1 MGKGRNNM
9 HESKNI
15 GFIGGGMVAEA
26 IIRGLILH
34 GHDASKLYVSDP
46 SEDRRN
52 ILSILNKKL
61 NVHEN
66 NQKVSDQADVLI
78 ICVKPQIFTEAI
90 QSFTTE
96 VNDKMIVSVAAGIE
110 IDSMVSL
117 FGDASKICRVMP
129 NTPCLVGR
137 GVSAL
142 VQTNLSE
149 SEIVLA
155 TYIFNSVGK
164 TIWVQNEEWMH
175 AITAVSGSGPAY
187 FFHMMD
193 LLKSAAMKSGIPEEI
208 AETLSIQ
215 TAIGSSQLALNSADD
230 LLTLMKK
237 VMSPGGTTEAAF
249 KSLDANDLDRIWD
262 EAINAARE
270 RSIELGKSK

>member
-1 MGKGRNNM
+1 
-9 HESKNI
+9 
-15 GFIGGGMVAEA
+15 MVAEA

-34 GHDASKLYVSDP
+34 GHDALKIYVSDP
-46 SEDRRN
+46 SENRRN

-61 NVHEN
+61 SVHEN
-66 NQKVSDQADVLI
+66 NQEVSDCSDVLI
-78 ICVKPQIFTEAI
+78 ICVKPQIFKEAA
-90 QSFTTE
+90 QSISNKNNE
-96 VNDKMIVSVAAGIE
+96 KIIISVAAGIE
-110 IDSMVSL
+110 IESIMSL
-117 FGDASKICRVMP
+117 FGEKSKLCRVMP

-142 VQTNLSE
+142 IQSNLTE

-193 LLKSAAMKSGIPEEI
+193 LLKKAAMKSGIPEDI
-208 AETLSIQ
+208 AETLSVQ

-230 LLTLMKK
+230 LLTLKKK

-249 KSLDANDLDRIWD
+249 KSLDENDLDNVWN
-262 EAINAARE
+262 EAIEAARN
-270 RSIELGKSK
+270 RSIELGRNK

>member
-1 MGKGRNNM
+1 
-9 HESKNI
+9 
-15 GFIGGGMVAEA
+15 MVAEA

-34 GHDASKLYVSDP
+34 GHDASKIYVSDP
-46 SEDRRN
+46 NEDRRN
-52 ILSILNKKL
+52 ILSNLNKKL

-66 NQKVSDQADVLI
+66 NQDVSDDSDVLI
-78 ICVKPQIFTEAI
+78 ICVKPQIFKAAA
-90 QSFTTE
+90 QSFSNKNNE
-96 VNDKMIVSVAAGIE
+96 KIIISVAAGIE
-110 IDSMVSL
+110 IESNMSL
-117 FGDASKICRVMP
+117 FGEKSKLCRVMP

-142 VQTNLSE
+142 IQSNLTE

-193 LLKSAAMKSGIPEEI
+193 LLKTAAMKSGIPEDI
-208 AETLSIQ
+208 AETLSVQ

-230 LLTLMKK
+230 LLTLKKK

-249 KSLDANDLDRIWD
+249 KSLDENDLDKVWN
-262 EAINAARE
+262 EAIEAARN
-270 RSIELGKSK
+270 RSIELGRNK

>member
-1 MGKGRNNM
+1 M
-9 HESKNI
+9 HENKTI

-34 GHDASKLYVSDP
+34 GHDASKIYVSDP
-46 SEDRRN
+46 SENRRN

-61 NVHEN
+61 SVHEN
-66 NQKVSDQADVLI
+66 NQEVSDCSDVLI
-78 ICVKPQIFTEAI
+78 ICVKPQIFKEAA
-90 QSFTTE
+90 QSISNKNNE
-96 VNDKMIVSVAAGIE
+96 KIIISVAAGIE
-110 IDSMVSL
+110 IESIMSL
-117 FGDASKICRVMP
+117 FGEKSKLCRVMP

-142 VQTNLSE
+142 IQSNLTE

-193 LLKSAAMKSGIPEEI
+193 LLKKAAMKSGIPEDI
-208 AETLSIQ
+208 AETLSVQ

-230 LLTLMKK
+230 LLTLKKK

-249 KSLDANDLDRIWD
+249 KSLDENDLDNVWN
-262 EAINAARE
+262 EAIEAARN
-270 RSIELGKSK
+270 RSIELGRNK

>member
-1 MGKGRNNM
+1 MLFR
-9 HESKNI
+9 S
-15 GFIGGGMVAEA
+15 
-26 IIRGLILH
+26 
-34 GHDASKLYVSDP
+34 

-66 NQKVSDQADVLI
+66 NQEVSDQSDVLI
-78 ICVKPQIFTEAI
+78 ICVKPQVFKEAA

-96 VNDKMIVSVAAGIE
+96 SNEKMIISVAAGIE
-110 IDSMVSL
+110 IDSMASL
-117 FGDASKICRVMP
+117 FGEGSKVCRVMP

-137 GVSAL
+137 GISAL
-142 VQTNLSE
+142 IQSNLTE

-193 LLKSAAMKSGIPEEI
+193 LLKKAAMKLGTIPIKERVI
-208 AETLSIQ
+208 F
-215 TAIGSSQLALNSADD
+215 LNNIKNIINIPNITMPKVNICD
-230 LLTLMKK
+230 LNKL
-237 VMSPGGTTEAAF
+237 
-249 KSLDANDLDRIWD
+249 
-262 EAINAARE
+262 
-270 RSIELGKSK
+270 

>member
-1 MGKGRNNM
+1 M
-9 HESKNI
+9 HENKNI

-34 GHDASKLYVSDP
+34 GHDASKIFVSDP

-66 NQKVSDQADVLI
+66 NQEVSDQSDVLI
-78 ICVKPQIFTEAI
+78 ICVKPQVFKEAA

-96 VNDKMIVSVAAGIE
+96 SNEKMIISVAAGIE
-110 IDSMVSL
+110 IYSMASL
-117 FGDASKICRVMP
+117 FGEGSKVCRVMP

-137 GVSAL
+137 GISAL
-142 VQTNLSE
+142 IQSNLTE

-193 LLKSAAMKSGIPEEI
+193 LLKKAAMKSGIPEDI
-208 AETLSIQ
+208 AETLSVQ

-230 LLTLMKK
+230 LVTLKKK

-249 KSLDANDLDRIWD
+249 KSLDKNDLDQVWD
-262 EAINAARE
+262 EAIEAAKV
-270 RSIELGKSK
+270 RSFELGQNK

>member
-1 MGKGRNNM
+1 MARDVFEM
-9 HESKNI
+9 HENKNI

-34 GHDASKLYVSDP
+34 GHDASKIYVSDP

-66 NQKVSDQADVLI
+66 NQDVSDGSDVLI
-78 ICVKPQIFTEAI
+78 ICVKPQIFKAAA
-90 QSFTTE
+90 QSFSNKNNE
-96 VNDKMIVSVAAGIE
+96 KIIISVAAGIE
-110 IDSMVSL
+110 IESIMSL
-117 FGDASKICRVMP
+117 FGEKSKLCRAMP

-142 VQTNLSE
+142 IQSNLTE

-193 LLKSAAMKSGIPEEI
+193 LLKTAAMKSGIPEDI
-208 AETLSIQ
+208 AETLSVQ

-230 LLTLMKK
+230 LLTLKKK

-249 KSLDANDLDRIWD
+249 KSLDENDLDKVWN
-262 EAINAARE
+262 EAIEAARN
-270 RSIELGKSK
+270 RSIELGRNK

>member
-1 MGKGRNNM
+1 M

-34 GHDASKLYVSDP
+34 GHDASKIHVSDP

-61 NVHEN
+61 NVHKK
-66 NQKVSDQADVLI
+66 NQEVCDQSDVLI
-78 ICVKPQIFTEAI
+78 ICVKPQVFKEAA
-90 QSFTTE
+90 QSFTAE
-96 VNDKMIVSVAAGIE
+96 NNEAMIISVAAGIE
-110 IDSMVSL
+110 IEAMMAL
-117 FGDASKICRVMP
+117 FGENSKLCRVMP

-142 VQTNLSE
+142 IQSNLTE

-175 AITAVSGSGPAY
+175 SITAVSGSGPAY

-193 LLKSAAMKSGIPEEI
+193 LLKNAAMKSGIPEEI

-215 TAIGSSQLALNSADD
+215 TAIGSSQLALNSADA
-230 LLTLMKK
+230 LVTLKKK

-249 KSLDANDLDRIWD
+249 KSLDENDLDQVWD
-262 EAINAARE
+262 DASEAARN
-270 RSIELGKSK
+270 RSIELGQSK

>member
-1 MGKGRNNM
+1 M
-9 HESKNI
+9 HENKNI

-34 GHDASKLYVSDP
+34 GHDASKIYVSDP

-66 NQKVSDQADVLI
+66 NQDVSDGSDVLI
-78 ICVKPQIFTEAI
+78 ICVKPQIFKAAA
-90 QSFTTE
+90 QSFSNKNNE
-96 VNDKMIVSVAAGIE
+96 KIIISVAAGIE
-110 IDSMVSL
+110 IESIMSL
-117 FGDASKICRVMP
+117 FGEKSKLCRVMP

-142 VQTNLSE
+142 IQSNLTE

-193 LLKSAAMKSGIPEEI
+193 LLKTAAMKSGIPEDI
-208 AETLSIQ
+208 AETLSVQ

-230 LLTLMKK
+230 LLTLKKK

-249 KSLDANDLDRIWD
+249 KSLDGNDLDKVWN
-262 EAINAARE
+262 EAIEAARN
-270 RSIELGKSK
+270 RSIELGRNK